1 MSSGQK
7 SFVMQKNIFGIIL
20 TPWRTSL
27 FLKLGKH
34 SLKYPFCGVSYISY
48 AGLSSH
54 KAEIP
59 NTGYNTCLC
68 GPKTSSAFVSQKQRF
83 LGVTCFSEGSTQDE
97 ATGLE
102 HHQCQDFDPVQGRHF
117 CWLLYIAY
125 AGLSLH
131 HKGEIVHNLEDTF
144 CLHRLWF

>member
-1 MSSGQK
+1 MSSGCNQCVIRTK
-7 SFVMQKNIFGIIL
+7 KFRYAKKNIFGIIL

-54 KAEIP
+54 KAEIT
-59 NTGYNTCLC
+59 NTGYNTIVCLC
-68 GPKTSSAFVSQKQRF
+68 GTKTSSAFVSQKQRF
-83 LGVTCFSEGSTQDE
+83 LGVTCFSEGSPQDE

-102 HHQCQDFDPVQGRHF
+102 QHQCQDFDPVQGRP
-117 CWLLYIAY
+117 LLALVY
-125 AGLSLH
+125 
-131 HKGEIVHNLEDTF
+131 
-144 CLHRLWF
+144 CLCRAKLAQQG